1 MSANGSPDPCGILSD
16 GEIARLSDPSLPEAE
31 RLIDVLDEDQL
42 RPAGYDVAIGKDQLT
57 TPQGQRFAKGTDYTD
72 GVLMLEPGDTAELSS
87 RESVTL
93 PRNIAATLSVKTHL
107 ARQGLL
113 LLTGNVI
120 DPSYHGHLH
129 FYVANVGSR
138 TIELFPGESPIAA
151 LQFAYVWGAE
161 HPKRKPVQAPT
172 PARGLSLGFLA
183 VLRDISNGYAE
194 LESDVKRNR
203 SLTENVLMLG
213 YFVLAAT
220 LLSMTLDH
228 LLTIGGDGEL
238 IKRMDAA
245 VPDSSDGKVL
255 MGVFALSLAWIVHSI
270 SIVLP
275 HRRRPRGDG
284 TDEQTLYRREA
295 ILERKRRRAMA
306 WLVRAAFAVPV
317 ISLVAWLMAAL
328 NWDGVG
334 WLVPSVVA
342 LGATGI
348 GFLTVSST
356 KPLRAVDITARATEL
371 SQETIDDAD
380 PGPATAG
387 PTGPAAPAR
396 DSP

>member
-1 MSANGSPDPCGILSD
+1 VP
-16 GEIARLSDPSLPEAE
+16 
-31 RLIDVLDEDQL
+31 
-42 RPAGYDVAIGKDQLT
+42 
-57 TPQGQRFAKGTDYTD
+57 
-72 GVLMLEPGDTAELSS
+72 
-87 RESVTL
+87 
-93 PRNIAATLSVKTHL
+93 
-107 ARQGLL
+107 
-113 LLTGNVI
+113 
-120 DPSYHGHLH
+120 
-129 FYVANVGSR
+129 
-138 TIELFPGESPIAA
+138 
-151 LQFAYVWGAE
+151 
-161 HPKRKPVQAPT
+161 APT